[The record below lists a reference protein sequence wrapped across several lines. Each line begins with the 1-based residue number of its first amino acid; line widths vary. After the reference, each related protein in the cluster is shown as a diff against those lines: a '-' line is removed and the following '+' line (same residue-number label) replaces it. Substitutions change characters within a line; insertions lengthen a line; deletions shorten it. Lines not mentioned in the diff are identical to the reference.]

1 MKPEIERYI
10 TKNYYELLK
19 ICKKITKN
27 SDWAGDL
34 LNDVILQLYDK
45 SEIKMVK
52 LDDNSIKYY
61 IVYILKIN
69 WYSKTSPFFRKNRM
83 ESSMYIELYES
94 MDYPEMNDN
103 NDIHKLMEIIETEWA
118 ETNWFNKLIFEKYMI
133 MGSLKKVSLDTT
145 IPLTSIKRYVDET
158 KSQIKTN
165 TIIKFNKQ

>member
-1 MKPEIERYI
+1 
-10 TKNYYELLK
+10 
-19 ICKKITKN
+19 
-27 SDWAGDL
+27 
-34 LNDVILQLYDK
+34 
-45 SEIKMVK
+45 
-52 LDDNSIKYY
+52 
-61 IVYILKIN
+61 
-69 WYSKTSPFFRKNRM
+69 M

-94 MDYPEMNDN
+94 MDYPETDDN

-133 MGSLKKVSLDTT
+133 MGSLKKVSVDTT